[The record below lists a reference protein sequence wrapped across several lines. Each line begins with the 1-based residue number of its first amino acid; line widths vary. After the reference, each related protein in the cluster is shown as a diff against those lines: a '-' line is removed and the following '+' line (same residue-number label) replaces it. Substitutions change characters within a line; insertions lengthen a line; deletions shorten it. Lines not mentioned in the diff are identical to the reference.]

1 MKILHLSSERT
12 WRGGEQQIA
21 YLVEESLR
29 LGLEVLVAGRR
40 GSAIEDYCKRGK
52 VPFFALPFSGEFSL
66 RTAFGIR
73 RICQDESVDF
83 VHMHSSHSHAM
94 GVLSAIFGNRA
105 KLILSRRVD
114 VPMRS
119 NVLSRFKFNYRGI
132 EKIVCV
138 SDAIKEVMRPD
149 LNDPEKLV
157 TVHSGID
164 LARFEGTHV
173 PGKLRKEFNVPAD
186 VPIVGNVS
194 ALADHKDYPT
204 YLKVCRELKDQGVE
218 ARFFLI
224 GGGPLEEE
232 LRKLVKELEI
242 EDRVVMTGHRSDIP
256 EIMGDLDVFLMTSKT
271 EGLGTTVLDA
281 FANRVPVVAT
291 RGGGIPEMIE
301 DGVNGYLSEI
311 GDYTTLA
318 RQVLALL
325 PRDERRASFVEHAFE
340 TLRKGFTKE
349 ETARQTVAI
358 YREVLEANL
367 DAKREGAQ

>member
-29 LGLEVLVAGRR
+29 LGLEVLVAGRS
-40 GSAIEDYCKRGK
+40 GSAFEDYCKRGK
-52 VPFFALPFSGEFSL
+52 VPFFGLPFSGEISL

-73 RICQDESVDF
+73 RICQEEGVDF

-94 GVLSAIFGNRA
+94 GVLSSIFGNRA

-218 ARFFLI
+218 ARFFMI
-224 GGGPLEEE
+224 GGGPLQEE

-281 FANRVPVVAT
+281 FANRIPVVAT

-301 DGVNGYLSEI
+301 DGVSGYLSEI
-311 GDYTTLA
+311 GDYKNLA
-318 RQVLALL
+318 RQVLVLL
-325 PRDERRASFVEHAFE
+325 QEEERRVSFAEHAFE

-349 ETARQTVAI
+349 ETARRTVAI
-358 YREVLEANL
+358 YREVLEANQ
-367 DAKREGAQ
+367 DAKREGAR